1 MLQAQIQTPLT
12 VSTSGHSARGEGDL
26 ARKRFE
32 IAQWVTHGDL
42 DQARQQA
49 QWALD
54 LHPDSPDILVIHALV
69 CEIQHDWDAAA
80 QSLSRLVE
88 IQQPWVSEHTWH
100 HLIRVQRCQGQWRG
114 ALKTAYQAL
123 QQFPASA
130 TINQE
135 FDLLCSETLNEA

>member
-1 MLQAQIQTPLT
+1 MLQAQIQTPLAAPA
-12 VSTSGHSARGEGDL
+12 SGHTPHGEGDL

-32 IAQWVTHGDL
+32 IAQWVTQGDL

-49 QWALD
+49 QWAID

-80 QSLSRLVE
+80 QSLTKLVE

-100 HLIRVQRCQGQWRG
+100 HLIRVQRCQGCWG
-114 ALKTAYQAL
+114 AALKTAYHAL
-123 QQFPASA
+123 RQFPAS
-130 TINQE
+130 TVINQE
-135 FDLLCSETLNEA
+135 FDLLSAETFSEA